1 MPRGYLWTM
10 REVGH
15 VPHPL
20 MRITIHS
27 YNGQYRLRF
36 ELDQFE
42 QSFKFPEMD
51 HELNDVRRR
60 AEAMQEGVLLR
71 MVDMRSQYI
80 ESLNHE

>member
-1 MPRGYLWTM
+1 
-10 REVGH
+10 
-15 VPHPL
+15 

-51 HELNDVRRR
+51 HELSDVKRR

>member
-1 MPRGYLWTM
+1 M
-10 REVGH
+10 REVAH

-27 YNGQYRLRF
+27 YNGQYRLQF

-51 HELNDVRRR
+51 HKLNDVKRH
-60 AEAMQEGVLLR
+60 AETMQEGVLVR

-80 ESLNHE
+80 ESLKHE

>member
-1 MPRGYLWTM
+1 M
-10 REVGH
+10 
-15 VPHPL
+15 

-51 HELNDVRRR
+51 HELSDVKRR

>member
-1 MPRGYLWTM
+1 
-10 REVGH
+10 
-15 VPHPL
+15 

-51 HELNDVRRR
+51 HELNDVKRR
-60 AEAMQEGVLLR
+60 AEAMQEGVLMR

>member
-1 MPRGYLWTM
+1 
-10 REVGH
+10 
-15 VPHPL
+15 

-51 HELNDVRRR
+51 HELNDVKRR
-60 AEAMQEGVLLR
+60 AEAMQEGVLMR

-80 ESLNHE
+80 ESLNNE